1 MIKRIVKMKFKKE
14 YINDFKNIFSTN
26 QTKILASKGC
36 QHVELLQD
44 KNDPQVF
51 FTFSLWQS
59 EADLNQYRN
68 SDLFKQVWQ
77 NTKAKFEAR
86 AEAWSLNQVQ

>member
-14 YINDFKNIFSTN
+14 YINDFKHIFSTN
-26 QTKILASKGC
+26 QTKILAYKGC
-36 QHVELLQD
+36 EHVELLQD
-44 KNDPQVF
+44 VNDPQLF
-51 FTFSLWQS
+51 FTFSLWHS

-77 NTKAKFEAR
+77 NTKAKFEAK
-86 AEAWSLNQVQ
+86 AEAWSLNQI

>member
-14 YINDFKNIFSTN
+14 YIHDFKNIFSTN

-36 QHVELLQD
+36 EHVELLQD
-44 KNDPQVF
+44 INDPQLF

-59 EADLNQYRN
+59 EAHLNEYRN

-77 NTKAKFEAR
+77 NTKAKFETK
-86 AEAWSLNQVQ
+86 AEAWSLKQVQ

>member
-1 MIKRIVKMKFKKE
+1 MIKRIVKMKFKKK

-36 QHVELLQD
+36 ERVELLQD
-44 KNDPQVF
+44 LHDSQLF
-51 FTFSLWQS
+51 FTFSLWHS
-59 EADLNQYRN
+59 EADLNEYRN

-77 NTKAKFEAR
+77 NTKAKFETK
-86 AEAWSLNQVQ
+86 AEAWSVHQIQ